1 MRRRRWRRAIRV
13 CGRNI
18 RLTAW
23 GGWLKAA
30 NIRERQRLNPHAT
43 GIRTQNADSNGAMLK
58 INAALGVRPFLAST
72 VWHGAV
78 NAVLDSFGRHSLRP

>member
-30 NIRERQRLNPHAT
+30 NIREIQRLNPHAT

-58 INAALGVRPFLAST
+58 INSALGVRPFMAST
-72 VWHGAV
+72 VWRANV
-78 NAVLDSFGRHSLRP
+78 TRVLDSPERATARP

>member
-13 CGRNI
+13 GGRNI

-58 INAALGVRPFLAST
+58 INSALGVRPFMAST
-72 VWHGAV
+72 VWRANV
-78 NAVLDSFGRHSLRP
+78 SRVLDSPERSTARP